1 MQIGDWI
8 FQYDGYDSEGS
19 LNSPIRAIG
28 EQYGGDA
35 IFLELCGS
43 DPFHAR
49 DFLPIKISSVILE
62 RNGFKKEEWTTNS
75 WILVEGGIKADIG
88 ECDEGWFLR
97 IKDIKINWFC
107 LLKTIKYVH
116 ELQQCFRLFGLR
128 KSWNDW
134 EIENED
140 DCDWSLLREE

>member
-1 MQIGDWI
+1 MVILKTKINMGAPTNI
-8 FQYDGYDSEGS
+8 EV
-19 LNSPIRAIG
+19 R
-28 EQYGGDA
+28 
-35 IFLELCGS
+35 LET
-43 DPFHAR
+43 P
-49 DFLPIKISSVILE
+49 PIKISSTILE

-97 IKDIKINWFC
+97 FKDINENWFC

-128 KSWNDW
+128 RNWNDW
-134 EIENED
+134 DIENGD
-140 DCDWSLLREE
+140 DCDWLEKKD